1 MEGAEDVCIKHRPAV
16 ASVEAFYYAVLS
28 RVSRLDIDDVYIV
41 AFAPFLERLG
51 DELQS
56 IVASYVLWLSAGID
70 MEISCPTAT
79 LSQSSMIFSTRN
91 VLPLC
96 SLSLTKSIDH
106 VVFGSDGITRG
117 LLTRAGNLFFSLLRF
132 S

>member
-1 MEGAEDVCIKHRPAV
+1 MT
-16 ASVEAFYYAVLS
+16 
-28 RVSRLDIDDVYIV
+28 
-41 AFAPFLERLG
+41 
-51 DELQS
+51 
-56 IVASYVLWLSAGID
+56 LSAGID

-106 VVFGSDGITRG
+106 VVFGSDGITIG
-117 LLTRAGNLFFSLLRF
+117 FLTRAGSLFFQLAALLVMHLFIYSIHLLVVPGLAVMTKSLEDLPEAVTELRRFADSLLHFTVILLF
-132 S
+132 SVIEI